1 MIKSISNFLPPQ
13 NTIRTGDITV
23 NGIMGMLKK
32 LHRRKLPGRSFTAR
46 I

>member
-1 MIKSISNFLPPQ
+1 MINSISNFLPPPKT
-13 NTIRTGDITV
+13 NRTGDITV

-32 LHRRKLPGRSFTAR
+32 LHRRKLPGRSFKAR